1 MAWLYIE
8 SIENKYCFENRGV
21 SLREWTDESAVL
33 YHTDYSKRRRDTAS
47 LYRGEPWTLLEFSIV
62 LNFCK
67 VRLVLPIELDVCL
80 LIKRKKS
87 IGEGQ

>member
-1 MAWLYIE
+1 MA
-8 SIENKYCFENRGV
+8 NKYHFENRGV
-21 SLREWTDESAVL
+21 SLREWTDETAGL
-33 YHTDYSKRRRDTAS
+33 YHTDYSKRRRQIAC
-47 LYRGEPWTLLEFSIV
+47 LYRGELWILLEFSIG

-67 VRLVLPIELDVCL
+67 VRLILPIELDVCL